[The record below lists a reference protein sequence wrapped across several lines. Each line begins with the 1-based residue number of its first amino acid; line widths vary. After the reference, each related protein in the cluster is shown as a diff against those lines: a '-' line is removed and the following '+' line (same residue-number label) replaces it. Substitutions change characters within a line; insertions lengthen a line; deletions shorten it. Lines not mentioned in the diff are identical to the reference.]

1 MTDPVIKIYF
11 RPLQRYT
18 VGARIPSIRIPNTFE
33 NRTFSCFVLGWFGFR
48 MVRSSKY
55 TAETDHS
62 KTQLSNMAALSQVIL
77 YLYIKRPSLEWSFFI
92 FLSFE
97 IRTKWSKKWPHQ
109 PRPFYIK
116 KLYKTTQASLVRFSN
131 GRDQNRT
138 TLNYPNTEYVLYLSP
153 HCAL

>member
-1 MTDPVIKIYF
+1 MNNKGLQKPLIYIKKVFGNLVPGGDCEGDGDDLMMTSVKCSIIDPISQRPMTDPVIKIYF

-62 KTQLSNMAALSQVIL
+62 KTQLSNMAALS
-77 YLYIKRPSLEWSFFI
+77 
-92 FLSFE
+92 
-97 IRTKWSKKWPHQ
+97 
-109 PRPFYIK
+109 
-116 KLYKTTQASLVRFSN
+116 
-131 GRDQNRT
+131 
-138 TLNYPNTEYVLYLSP
+138 
-153 HCAL
+153 